1 MPKYEVELSGSVVVD
16 APSEVDAEDLA
27 MNLIHGDISAWAE
40 TNADIE
46 FNVDDVKEID

>member
-27 MNLIHGDISAWAE
+27 MNLIHGDISVWANTE
-40 TNADIE
+40 AEIE
-46 FNVDDVKEID
+46 FDVNAVKEID